1 MSSLAGDGGLHR
13 MQLSLLMQHCTSL
26 RYIIKVEEAYQMTFS
41 AWEPCQGVL
50 MAENEDVCCR
60 LPVIQ
65 HVTSHLQLFHLLHEH
80 YNMDVFHL
88 CRYICLKL
96 NWLYFSVCAQ

>member
-1 MSSLAGDGGLHR
+1 
-13 MQLSLLMQHCTSL
+13 MQHCTSL

-41 AWEPCQGVL
+41 ALHIGCVGPGACQGVL
-50 MAENEDVCCR
+50 MAENEDVYCR

-80 YNMDVFHL
+80 YNLIYVDMSALSWIGFIFL
-88 CRYICLKL
+88 CAL
-96 NWLYFSVCAQ
+96 NKYV